1 MEKFFEEMTE
11 TTEKRTVNE
20 AVRLSLEPMRRRA
33 GELYRRIGD
42 PWRGMKVFHVAGTN
56 GKGAISSYLTHI
68 LCSAGHKVGWYTSPY
83 LERFN
88 ERIRIFD
95 DPSDLLLYGQ
105 DMPVGEI
112 PDETIERLMEP
123 IREAGRAVMSETGV
137 QPSQFDYITA
147 LAFSWY
153 AEEECDVVVLE
164 TGLGGRLDSTNIVES
179 PLASILSSLGYDHMD
194 RLGNCIEEIM
204 WEKAGIIKDDCPVF
218 AYDPRSSLISK
229 EDADAAR
236 GVLERMSRVH
246 RAPLTY
252 LGYDDITVLT
262 YSLDGQTFQFN
273 PTGNVYETKLLGVY
287 HPIYAMLAAEAVRSA
302 GLADETAI
310 REGVACTIWPGR
322 LEVLLRSPL
331 FLLDGAHNWQA
342 GLALEKTVARL
353 TQGTTPVIFLVGTFR
368 DKDYRHMLQAVLQSD
383 RYSIEAFVA
392 TEPPSERRLSAFQLK
407 EEAEKLLA
415 TSRSRGACVEADPFV
430 ERAMERALRLAGEKG
445 AIVCAFGSLYLA
457 GEIKTLMRAHTAKSR
472 EARIDDQEDL

>member
-20 AVRLSLEPMRRRA
+20 AVRLSLEPMQRRA

-95 DPSDLLLYGQ
+95 DPCDLLLYGR
-105 DMPVGEI
+105 DVPVGEI
-112 PDETIERLMEP
+112 PDETIERLMVP
-123 IREAGRAVMSETGV
+123 IREAGRAVLNETCV

-164 TGLGGRLDSTNIVES
+164 TGLGGRLDSTNIVER
-179 PLASILSSLGYDHMD
+179 PLASILASPGYDHMD
-194 RLGNCIEEIM
+194 RLGNSMEEIM

-229 EDADAAR
+229 DDANTAR

-252 LGYDDITVLT
+252 LGYDDITLLA
-262 YSLDGQTFQFN
+262 YSLEGQTFQFS
-273 PTGNVYETKLLGVY
+273 PTGNVYKTKLLGAY
-287 HPIYAMLAAEAVRSA
+287 HPIYAMLAAESVRVT

-310 REGVACTIWPGR
+310 REGIERTIWPGR

-342 GLALEKTVARL
+342 ALALEETVARL
-353 TQGTTPVIFLVGTFR
+353 TQGTTPVIFLVGTLR

-383 RYSIEAFVA
+383 RYLIEAFVA

-415 TSRSRGACVEADPFV
+415 MTRSKGALVEADPFV
-430 ERAMERALRLAGEKG
+430 ERAIGRVLYLAGEKD
-445 AIVCAFGSLYLA
+445 AIICAFGSLYLA
-457 GEIKTLMRAHTAKSR
+457 GEIKTLMRIHATEAR
-472 EARIDDQEDL
+472 EACGDDQEDL